1 MTTRS
6 SALSLGEF
14 AALCRLHR
22 LRLAMA
28 GLAIAGLTA
37 CGGGDDEPQPPAPPS
52 GSTPAPSPAPT
63 PSPTPS
69 PPPAPSPT
77 PSPPPPPTASDIA
90 VQGQFRGPI
99 GAQVTLQNNGGDDI
113 VVTVGASPAGAD
125 YAAQAFT
132 FATPLPTGS
141 TYAVTV
147 TAAPVGHTC
156 RVVSGASGTVP
167 AAQAITVGCERDA
180 DLVSRNDDDTAFG
193 TFGDSRDVLLA
204 GDETTGEGRFTVFV
218 TSARDMAAGNDS
230 AFSQVYWRD
239 RLTGRT
245 SLVSRTVGGSA
256 GNGNSYAAAVSA
268 DGQTVVFESVA
279 TNLAAVDTNV
289 ARDVYAW
296 TAASGT
302 VRLLS
307 IDSGGRASYDPSISG
322 DGRVVAF
329 TSDVDATS
337 ANVFRADMASLART
351 LVSKHHTT
359 NAALGLSG
367 WPSLSHDGSRLA
379 FHSYARDLV
388 SDDGNGSQG
397 DVFVHDAAAGTM
409 TRVSLGAGGVERQN
423 ADSNLAPTISG
434 NGRYVAYP
442 SRSNNIV
449 ANDTNGVQDV
459 FVVDTQTGVTVRA
472 SETDAGVGGDGHS
485 PLDMGVRVSLS
496 HDGHWVAFRTAA
508 RNLGA
513 GSSSRNALARN
524 WVTGQ
529 VIAPGEAG
537 PGVAISKHAAYV
549 AFLGYDSLDAR
560 FTQVGHFA
568 LYTGI
573 GNAWWWTLPN

>member
-1 MTTRS
+1 MTTPSTAS
-6 SALSLGEF
+6 SLADFTSR
-14 AALCRLHR
+14 ARLHR
-22 LRLAMA
+22 LRLVMA
-28 GLAIAGLTA
+28 GIAIVGLAA
-37 CGGGDDEPQPPAPPS
+37 CGGS
-52 GSTPAPSPAPT
+52 GEE
-63 PSPTPS
+63 
-69 PPPAPSPT
+69 PPPDPPPEPPPVIT
-77 PSPPPPPTASDIA
+77 TPPPPPPPPPPPATGNLT
-90 VQGQFRGPI
+90 VQGQFKGPV
-99 GAQVTLQNNGGDDI
+99 GAQVTLQNNDGDNL
-113 VVTVGASPAGAD
+113 VVTIGASAAGHD
-125 YAAQAFT
+125 YGAQAFA
-132 FATPLPTGS
+132 FATPLPDGS
-141 TYAVTV
+141 AYAVTV
-147 TAAPVGHTC
+147 SASPANQTC
-156 RVVSGASGTVP
+156 RVVSGGSGTVP
-167 AAQAITVGCERDA
+167 AAQAVLVGCEYSA

-193 TFGDSRDVLLA
+193 SFSDSRDVLLA
-204 GDETTGEGRFTVFV
+204 GDELTGEGRFTVFV
-218 TSARDMAAGNDS
+218 TSARDMATGND
-230 AFSQVYWRD
+230 AALSQVYWRD

-245 SLVSRTVGGSA
+245 SLVSRTSGGSA
-256 GNGNSYAAAVSA
+256 GNGNSYSPAVSA

-279 TNLAAVDTNV
+279 TNLAAADTNV

-296 TAASGT
+296 TAGSGT

-307 IDSGGRASYDPSISG
+307 IDSAGRASYDPSISG
-322 DGRVVAF
+322 DGRIVAF

-337 ANVFRADMASLART
+337 ANVYRVDVASLART

-409 TRVSLGAGGVERQN
+409 ARVSLGVGGAERQN
-423 ADSNLAPTISG
+423 ADANLAPTISG

-459 FVVDTQTGVTVRA
+459 FVVDTQTGATVRA

-496 HDGHWVAFRTAA
+496 HDGQWVGFRTAA

-513 GSSSRNALARN
+513 GSSSRNALVRN

-529 VIAPGEAG
+529 IIAPGESG
-537 PGVAISKHAAYV
+537 SGVAISKNASYV

-560 FTQVGHFA
+560 FSQVAHFA

-573 GNAWWWTLPN
+573 GNAWWWTAPN